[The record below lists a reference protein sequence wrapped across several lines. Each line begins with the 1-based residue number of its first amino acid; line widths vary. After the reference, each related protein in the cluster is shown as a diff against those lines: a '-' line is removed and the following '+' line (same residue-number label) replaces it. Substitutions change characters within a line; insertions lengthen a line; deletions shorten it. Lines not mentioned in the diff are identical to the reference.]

1 MDACSE
7 LAIRPYRPTE
17 LDAVI
22 AIFLGSVRQIAARDY
37 NEAQIDAWARVER
50 DKWAVKRLSRPTWI
64 ALISQEL
71 VGFTD
76 LEPDGHLD
84 MMYVHAAH
92 QRKGVATALL
102 KRVEATAAELDLSRI
117 FTEASVT
124 ARAFF
129 ASHGFHVVTP
139 QVVQVRGQSLP
150 NFLMEKLLP

>member
-1 MDACSE
+1 MNACGE
-7 LAIRPYRPTE
+7 LAIRLYRPTD
-17 LDAVI
+17 LDGAIAV
-22 AIFLGSVRQIAARDY
+22 FLGSVRQIAARDY

-50 DKWAVKRLSRPTWI
+50 DRWAAKRLGRPTWI
-64 ALISQEL
+64 AVIGDEL

-76 LEPDGHLD
+76 LEPDGRLD

-102 KRVEATAAELDLSRI
+102 KNVEAAAAELHLPRI
-117 FTEASVT
+117 FTAASIT

-129 ASHGFHVVTP
+129 ESHRFRVVTP
-139 QVVQVRGQSLP
+139 QVVQVRGQSLT